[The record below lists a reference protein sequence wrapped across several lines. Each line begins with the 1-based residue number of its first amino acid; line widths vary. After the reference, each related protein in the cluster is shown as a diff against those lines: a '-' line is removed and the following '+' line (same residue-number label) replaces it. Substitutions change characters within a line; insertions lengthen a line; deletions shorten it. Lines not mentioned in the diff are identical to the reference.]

1 MKIKAVIFDLDD
13 TLVDFIPAKLKACE
27 EVVKLA
33 QRGSAEELLNYFL
46 RGKHGFEHYENIADF
61 LRDHGVFSQ
70 ELFLQCCEVY
80 EKTKLERIR
89 VYPGIEEV
97 LKRLK
102 ELGFKLAVVTDAENG
117 KAISRLR
124 KFNLENYFDAIVS
137 ADMSGKRKPEPDSI
151 LLALEKLGV
160 KVEEAVLVG
169 DSIRRDITAGKRI
182 GMITIFASY
191 GATFISYAG
200 DADFAADK
208 PEDIL
213 KILRILQESQHR
225 ERSNR
230 YP

>member
-46 RGKHGFEHYENIADF
+46 RGKHGFENHENIADF

-89 VYPGIEEV
+89 IYPGIEEV
-97 LKRLK
+97 LKKLK

-117 KAISRLR
+117 KAVSRLR
-124 KFNLENYFDAIVS
+124 KFNLEHYFDAIVS

-151 LLALEKLGV
+151 LLALKKLGV
-160 KVEEAVLVG
+160 RVEEAVLVG

-182 GMITIFASY
+182 GMKTIFASY
-191 GATFISYAG
+191 GATYLFYAG
-200 DADFAADK
+200 DADFVAEK

-213 KILRILQESQHR
+213 KILHNLQER
-225 ERSNR
+225 
-230 YP
+230 

>member
-13 TLVDFIPAKLKACE
+13 TLVDFIPAKLRACE

-33 QRGSAEELLNYFL
+33 RCGSAEELLNYFL
-46 RGKHGFEHYENIADF
+46 RGKHGFENQENIADF

-80 EKTKLERIR
+80 EKTKFERIR
-89 VYPGIEEV
+89 LYPGIEEV
-97 LKRLK
+97 LKELK

-124 KFNLENYFDAIVS
+124 KFNLEHYFDAIVS

-151 LLALEKLGV
+151 LLALKKLGV
-160 KVEEAVLVG
+160 RVEEAVLIG

-182 GMITIFASY
+182 GMVTIFASY

-200 DADFAADK
+200 DADFVAER

-213 KILRILQESQHR
+213 KILYNLQER
-225 ERSNR
+225 
-230 YP
+230 